1 MKRRD
6 FLKATP
12 ALSLPVLINGFPLK
26 TMAEN
31 PLLHLLGLQSLK
43 NGRVLVL
50 VQLNGG
56 NDGLNTVLNL
66 DRYAAL
72 TLSRSNILIP
82 QSKVLSLNGSTTAGL
97 NPAMTEMQTMFNSG
111 LMNIVQAVSY
121 PTPSF
126 SHFRATDIWLTAA
139 ASNQYLNTGWLGRTM
154 DQQFPGYPDGYP
166 TADMPDPL
174 AVQISSQ
181 ASMMTQ
187 SSMTNTAFT
196 VTNPNSFY
204 NLVNGTTDPTPDT
217 PYGHELDFLRLIR
230 QQTNAYGNVIKT
242 AYGKAATLATYPTS
256 NSLADQL
263 KIVARLIKGGLKTP
277 IYIVNHPNSFDTHS
291 NQVNTSDTTTG
302 THANLLSILSKAI
315 SAFQQDITLMGVQDR
330 VTGMTFTEFGRRP
343 KSNASVG
350 TDHDTA
356 IPMFF
361 FGTKL
366 NPAVTG
372 ASPVLG
378 ATQAA
383 ADNPGVN
390 DHIQMQFDFRSVY
403 YTVLKD
409 WFQLTDTDLAAVLF
423 TAYPTLPIFNQL
435 ALPTK
440 LLSFNGSW
448 PSKPSLQ
455 WVADNDTSI
464 VRYEVERSATGSD
477 FQKIGSVTARQLTG
491 QQAYSFP
498 DSDAPASVYYY
509 RLKMV
514 DIPGTYQYSSVIMLR
529 RNQQPQAIRI
539 KVSPN
544 PVSQW
549 FTLNF
554 DTKVSGPVTVRM
566 NDIYGREVWK
576 EQAQANDAYSLP
588 FSLRGKTFAKGV
600 YVIQVQAGGE
610 EGTVK
615 VLVEP

>member
-12 ALSLPVLINGFPLK
+12 ALSLPFLINGFPLQS
-26 TMAEN
+26 MAEN

-50 VQLNGG
+50 IQLNGG

-72 TLSRSNILIP
+72 TNARSNILIP
-82 QSKVLSLNGSTTAGL
+82 SSKVLSLNGSTTAGL
-97 NPAMTEMQTMFNSG
+97 HPAMTEMQTMFNSG

-121 PTPSF
+121 PSPSF

-187 SSMTNTAFT
+187 SSATNTAFT

-230 QQTNAYGNVIKT
+230 QQTNSYGNVIKT
-242 AYGKAATLATYPTS
+242 AYGKAATMATYPTS

-291 NQVNTSDTTTG
+291 NQVNTTDTTIG
-302 THANLLSILSKAI
+302 THANLLSLLSRAI
-315 SAFQQDITLMGVQDR
+315 SAFQQDITLMGVKDR

-343 KSNASVG
+343 KSNASLG

-361 FGTKL
+361 FGSKL

-372 ASPVLG
+372 ASPRFG
-378 ATQAA
+378 TTDA
-383 ADNPGVN
+383 ADANPGVN
-390 DHIQMQFDFRSVY
+390 DHIRMQFDFRSVY

-423 TAYPTLPIFNQL
+423 TSYTTLPIFNQQ
-435 ALPTK
+435 ALPTT
-440 LLSFNGSW
+440 LLAFTGSW
-448 PSKPSLQ
+448 TSRVTLQ
-455 WVADNDTSI
+455 WTAENDTGI
-464 VRYEVERSATGSD
+464 DRYEVERSSD
-477 FQKIGSVTARQLTG
+477 GANFTKIGSVAARQLTG
-491 QQAYSFP
+491 QQAYTYN
-498 DSDAPASVYYY
+498 DTDASASVYYY
-509 RLKMV
+509 RLRIM
-514 DIPGTYQYSSVIMLR
+514 DIPGTFQYSSVILLK

-544 PVSQW
+544 PVQQW
-549 FTLNF
+549 FTVSF
-554 DTKVSGPVTVRM
+554 DSKISGPVTVRM
-566 NDIYGREVWK
+566 TDLYGREVWK
-576 EQAQANDAYSLP
+576 EQTQANDVYSLP
-588 FSLRGKTFAKGV
+588 FSLRGKSFAKGM
-600 YVIQVQAGGE
+600 YVIQVQAKDE
-610 EGTVK
+610 EGIVK
-615 VLVEP
+615 VLVEQ

>member
-12 ALSLPVLINGFPLK
+12 ALSLPFLINGFPLQS
-26 TMAEN
+26 MAEN

-50 VQLNGG
+50 IQLNGG

-72 TLSRSNILIP
+72 TNARSNILIP
-82 QSKVLSLNGSTTAGL
+82 SSKVLSLNGSTTAGL
-97 NPAMTEMQTMFNSG
+97 HPAMTEMQTMFNSG

-121 PTPSF
+121 PSPSF

-187 SSMTNTAFT
+187 SSATNTAFT

-230 QQTNAYGNVIKT
+230 QQTNSYGNVIKT
-242 AYGKAATLATYPTS
+242 AYGKAATMATYPTS

-291 NQVNTSDTTTG
+291 NQVNTTDTSIG
-302 THANLLSILSKAI
+302 THANLLSLLSKAI
-315 SAFQQDITLMGVQDR
+315 SAFQQDITLMGVKDR

-343 KSNASVG
+343 KSNASLG

-361 FGTKL
+361 FGSKL

-372 ASPVLG
+372 ASPRFG
-378 ATQAA
+378 TTDA
-383 ADNPGVN
+383 ADANPGVN
-390 DHIQMQFDFRSVY
+390 DHIRMQFDFRSVY

-423 TAYPTLPIFNQL
+423 TSYTTLPIFNQQ
-435 ALPTK
+435 ALPTT
-440 LLSFNGSW
+440 LVSFTGSW
-448 PSKPSLQ
+448 TSKITLQ
-455 WVADNDTSI
+455 WTAENDTSI
-464 VRYEVERSATGSD
+464 DRYEVERSSD
-477 FQKIGSVTARQLTG
+477 GANFTKIGSVAARQLTG
-491 QQAYSFP
+491 QQAYTYN
-498 DSDAPASVYYY
+498 DADASASLYYY
-509 RLKMV
+509 RLRIV
-514 DIPGTYQYSSVIMLR
+514 DIPGTFQYSPVILLK

-544 PVSQW
+544 PIQQW
-549 FTLNF
+549 FTVSF
-554 DTKVSGPVTVRM
+554 DSKISGPVTVRM
-566 NDIYGREVWK
+566 TDLYGREVWK
-576 EQAQANDAYSLP
+576 EQTQANDVYSLP
-588 FSLRGKTFAKGV
+588 FSLRGRSFAKGM
-600 YVIQVQAGGE
+600 YVIQVQAKDE
-610 EGTVK
+610 EGIVK
-615 VLVEP
+615 VLVEQ

>member
-12 ALSLPVLINGFPLK
+12 ALSLPILINGFPLQS
-26 TMAEN
+26 MAEN

-66 DRYAAL
+66 DRYSEL
-72 TLSRSNILIP
+72 TNARSNILIP
-82 QSKVLSLNGSTTAGL
+82 SSKALSLTGSTTAGL

-111 LMNIVQAVSY
+111 LMNIVQGVSY
-121 PTPSF
+121 PSPSF

-139 ASNQYLNTGWLGRTM
+139 ASNTYLNTGWLGRTM
-154 DQQFPGYPDGYP
+154 DQQFPDYPNGYP

-174 AVQISSQ
+174 AVQIGSQ

-187 SSMTNTAFT
+187 SVNTNTAFT
-196 VTNPNSFY
+196 VTNPSSFY
-204 NLVNGTTDPTPDT
+204 NLVNGTTDPTPAT

-230 QQTNAYGNVIKT
+230 QQTNAYGVVIKN
-242 AYGKAATLATYPTS
+242 AYAAAATMATYPTP

-291 NQVNTSDTTTG
+291 NQVSTTDTTVG
-302 THANLLSILSKAI
+302 THANLLSLLSKAL
-315 SAFQQDITLMGVQDR
+315 SAFQQDLTLMGIKDR
-330 VTGMTFTEFGRRP
+330 VTGMTFTEFGRRI
-343 KSNASVG
+343 KSNASLG
-350 TDHDTA
+350 TDHGTS

-361 FGTKL
+361 FGSKL

-372 ASPVLG
+372 ASPVLPAN
-378 ATQAA
+378 AT
-383 ADNPGVN
+383 VN
-390 DHIQMQFDFRSVY
+390 DQIPMQFDFRAVY

-409 WFQLTDTDLAAVLF
+409 WFQLSDADLSAVLF
-423 TAYPTLPIFNQL
+423 TAYPTLPIFNQA
-435 ALPTK
+435 ALPTT
-440 LLSFNGSW
+440 LISFTGNW
-448 PSKPSLQ
+448 ATKVSLQ
-455 WVADNDTSI
+455 WTADNDTSI
-464 VRYEVERSATGSD
+464 ARYEVERSANGAN
-477 FQKIGSVTARQLTG
+477 FEKVGSVTARQLAG
-491 QQAYSFP
+491 QQSYTFTDTDTPGSL
-498 DSDAPASVYYY
+498 YYY

-514 DIPGTYQYSSVIMLR
+514 DIPGTFQYSPVVLLK
-529 RNQQPQAIRI
+529 RNQQPAAIRI

-544 PVSQW
+544 PISQW
-549 FTLNF
+549 FTVSF
-554 DTKVSGPVTVRM
+554 DSKMSGMVNLRM
-566 NDIYGREVWK
+566 TDLYGREVWK
-576 EQAQANDAYSLP
+576 EQAQANDVYDMN
-588 FSLRGKTFAKGV
+588 FSLRNKSLSKGV
-600 YVIQVQAGGE
+600 YVIQVQAKGE

-615 VLVEP
+615 VLVAQ

>member
-1 MKRRD
+1 M
-6 FLKATP
+6 
-12 ALSLPVLINGFPLK
+12 SLPFLINGFPLQS
-26 TMAEN
+26 MAEN

-50 VQLNGG
+50 IQLNGG

-72 TLSRSNILIP
+72 TNARSNILIP
-82 QSKVLSLNGSTTAGL
+82 SSKVLSLNGSTTAGL
-97 NPAMTEMQTMFNSG
+97 HPAMTEMQTMFNSG

-121 PTPSF
+121 PSPSF

-187 SSMTNTAFT
+187 SSATNTAFT

-230 QQTNAYGNVIKT
+230 QQTNSYGNVIKT
-242 AYGKAATLATYPTS
+242 AYGKAATMATYPTS

-291 NQVNTSDTTTG
+291 NQVNTTDTSIG
-302 THANLLSILSKAI
+302 THANLLSLLSKAI
-315 SAFQQDITLMGVQDR
+315 SAFQQDITLMGVKDR

-343 KSNASVG
+343 KSNASLG

-361 FGTKL
+361 FGSKL

-372 ASPVLG
+372 ASPRFG
-378 ATQAA
+378 TTDA
-383 ADNPGVN
+383 ADANPGVN
-390 DHIQMQFDFRSVY
+390 DHIRMQFDFRSVY

-423 TAYPTLPIFNQL
+423 TSYTTLPIFNQQ
-435 ALPTK
+435 ALPTT
-440 LLSFNGSW
+440 LVSFTGSW
-448 PSKPSLQ
+448 TSKITLQ
-455 WVADNDTSI
+455 WTAENDTSI
-464 VRYEVERSATGSD
+464 DRYEVERSSD
-477 FQKIGSVTARQLTG
+477 GANFTKIGSVAARQLTG
-491 QQAYSFP
+491 QQAYTYN
-498 DSDAPASVYYY
+498 DADASASLYYY
-509 RLKMV
+509 RLRIV
-514 DIPGTYQYSSVIMLR
+514 DIPGTFQYSPVILLK

-544 PVSQW
+544 PIQQW
-549 FTLNF
+549 FTVSF
-554 DTKVSGPVTVRM
+554 DSKISGPVTVRM
-566 NDIYGREVWK
+566 TDLYGREVWK
-576 EQAQANDAYSLP
+576 EQTQANDVYSLP
-588 FSLRGKTFAKGV
+588 FSLRGRSFAKGM
-600 YVIQVQAGGE
+600 YVIQVQAKDE
-610 EGTVK
+610 EGIVK
-615 VLVEP
+615 VLVEQ